1 MVGKMRAILLCLLS
15 AVVLAIFFCLLAWIG
30 SDHLDQLNDTLDD
43 ALGAHTFDRTLKS
56 SLQPNRI
63 SRLSQCVETVHQ
75 VYEVPRSEE
84 RQCILVTVN
93 KDSTVYMDGEQ
104 LIDVPKRTNDNVI
117 YAGYIEARRTGTEI
131 RVVNKTKKKSMLH
144 LVKYRS

>member
-1 MVGKMRAILLCLLS
+1 
-15 AVVLAIFFCLLAWIG
+15 
-30 SDHLDQLNDTLDD
+30 
-43 ALGAHTFDRTLKS
+43 
-56 SLQPNRI
+56 
-63 SRLSQCVETVHQ
+63 
-75 VYEVPRSEE
+75 VPRSEE
-84 RQCILVTVN
+84 RQCVLVTVN